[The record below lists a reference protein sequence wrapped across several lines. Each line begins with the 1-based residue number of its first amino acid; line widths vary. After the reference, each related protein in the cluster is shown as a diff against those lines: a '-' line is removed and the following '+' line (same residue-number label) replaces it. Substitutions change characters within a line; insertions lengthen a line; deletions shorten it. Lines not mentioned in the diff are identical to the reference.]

1 MNSATMATNLLGRP
15 VRLKQ
20 RPEGFEVTEGQIALV
35 SMDQRGVHFLVLL
48 KDGRLVP
55 VDHPND
61 LVVLD

>member
-1 MNSATMATNLLGRP
+1 MATNLLGRP

-20 RPEGFEVTEGQIALV
+20 RPEGFEVAEGQIALG
-35 SMDQRGVHFLVLL
+35 SIEQSGFHFLILL

-61 LVVLD
+61 FIVLD